1 MFFFDPLYLIFM
13 IPAFI
18 LMGITSWYVKHA
30 YNKWSQVRTN
40 SGLTGA
46 QAAQQLISRS
56 VYSGIE
62 GGAELRNV
70 RVLGIGG
77 NLTDHYNPQDKSL
90 YLSPGVA
97 NSPSVASVAIAA
109 HELGHALQDAEG
121 YIPLRFRAALVPAV
135 NIGSNL
141 GWILIMVGLFLRST
155 NLGLSIAWLGI
166 LFFAGGAVFALA
178 TLPVEFNASARAKQ
192 LLAESGIIRTEEETR
207 GVNQV
212 LNAAALTYVAGLVT
226 AVLQLL
232 YYVLL
237 VGGGRRRS

>member
-1 MFFFDPLYLIFM
+1 MFFFDPMYLIFM

-30 YNKWSQVRTN
+30 YSKWSQVRTN

-56 VYSGIE
+56 AYTIE

-77 NLTDHYNPQDKSL
+77 NLTDHYNPQDKTL
-90 YLSPGVA
+90 YLSPSVA
-97 NSPSVASVAIAA
+97 NNSSVASVAVAA

-121 YIPLRFRAALVPAV
+121 YIPLRLRAALVPAV

-141 GWILIMVGLFLRST
+141 GWILIFLGLFLRFT
-155 NLGLSIAWLGI
+155 QLAWLGVI
-166 LFFAGGAVFALA
+166 CFAGGAVFALA
-178 TLPVEFNASARAKQ
+178 TLPVELDASARAKR
-192 LLAESGIIRTEEETR
+192 LLQESGIVRTDEEAR

-212 LNAAALTYVAGLVT
+212 LNAAALTYVAGLIT

-237 VGGGRRRS
+237 VSGGGRRRG